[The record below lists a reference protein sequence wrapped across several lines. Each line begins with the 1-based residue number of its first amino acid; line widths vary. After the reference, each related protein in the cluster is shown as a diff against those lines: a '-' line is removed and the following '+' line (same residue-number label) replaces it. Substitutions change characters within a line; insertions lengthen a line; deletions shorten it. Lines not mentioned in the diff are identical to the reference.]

1 MSAAEAY
8 DHPWIQK
15 QWEKEEKNL
24 TIPIEVPDNILDFM
38 NSVNF
43 KKTTLTFLASRI
55 PEDQV
60 ENLRKAF
67 IKIDVNGDGVLS
79 KDELMKGVSKVPE

>member
-1 MSAAEAY
+1 MSATEAY

-15 QWEKEEKNL
+15 QWEKEEKTL
-24 TIPIEVPDNILDFM
+24 TIPLEVPDNILDFM

-79 KDELMKGVSKVPE
+79 KEELMKGVSKVPE